1 MPPSAISKLQS
12 AVSQVKQVG
21 AGGSEGKFCASPVAS
36 KLDRSSLSLMVKHV
50 HPVLDLQDRCREF
63 AVLCGLRLRSM
74 C

>member
-36 KLDRSSLSLMVKHV
+36 NLERSSLMVKHV